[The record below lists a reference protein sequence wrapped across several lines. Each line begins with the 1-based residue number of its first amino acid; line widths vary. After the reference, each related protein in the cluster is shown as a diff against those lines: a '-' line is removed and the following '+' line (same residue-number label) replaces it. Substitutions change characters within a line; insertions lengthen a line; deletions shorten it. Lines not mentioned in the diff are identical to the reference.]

1 MLSGDG
7 LRYSIRNLF
16 FTCLIIVIFGSL
28 YGVYFDLNIQDR
40 NNPLYLSFFIM
51 SNLLFFSSLIL
62 LIVDSLS
69 DRDLKME
76 KKAEKDRMKEME
88 KISERFPESSGEIP
102 TQLVGK
108 VHNYFNNAFEKNG
121 NLWRTLLYLMVA
133 IFVYVSFM
141 ITFFKHSNNTRNT
154 PGYISSISLSNV
166 SLAIYFGMLLY
177 QLIEFSK
184 LDKKGSVNEI
194 RDFKNKNKNIVG

>member
-28 YGVYFDLNIQDR
+28 YGVYLDLNIQDR
-40 NNPLYLSFFIM
+40 NNPLYLSFFIV
-51 SNLLFFSSLIL
+51 SNLLFFGSLIL

-76 KKAEKDRMKEME
+76 KKSEKDRMKEME

-141 ITFFKHSNNTRNT
+141 ITFFKHSSNTRNT
-154 PGYISSISLSNV
+154 PGYISSISLSSV
-166 SLAIYFGMLLY
+166 SLSIYLIMLIY
-177 QLIEFSK
+177 QLYEFSK

>member
-28 YGVYFDLNIQDR
+28 YGVYLDLNIQDR
-40 NNPLYLSFFIM
+40 NNPLYLSFFIV

-76 KKAEKDRMKEME
+76 KKSEKDRMKEME

-108 VHNYFNNAFEKNG
+108 VHNYYNNAFEKNG

-154 PGYISSISLSNV
+154 SGYISSISLSSV

-177 QLIEFSK
+177 QLYEFFK

-194 RDFKNKNKNIVG
+194 RDYKNKNKNIIG

>member
-7 LRYSIRNLF
+7 LRYSIRNLI
-16 FTCLIIVIFGSL
+16 FTCLIIIIFGSL

-40 NNPLYLSFFIM
+40 NNPLYLSFFIV

-76 KKAEKDRMKEME
+76 KKSEKDRMKEME

-108 VHNYFNNAFEKNG
+108 VHNYYNNAFEKNG

-141 ITFFKHSNNTRNT
+141 ITFFKHSSNTRNT
-154 PGYISSISLSNV
+154 PEYISSISLSSI
-166 SLAIYFGMLLY
+166 SLAIYLIMLIY
-177 QLIEFSK
+177 QLYEFFK
-184 LDKKGSVNEI
+184 LDKKGSINEI
-194 RDFKNKNKNIVG
+194 RDFKNKNKNIIG